1 MPSTHS
7 SLHCHSIF
15 SVKHRRRLIAAEW
28 RLRLHPYLGAIIDRL
43 GGRPEAVGGTND
55 HVHLLAGLLPK
66 HTLAGIV
73 REVKASSSQWV
84 HRTIGLKKFSWQDG
98 YGAFTVSASNI
109 TAVKKYIALQ
119 EQHHRKKT
127 FQEEYLEFLRE
138 CGIQFD
144 ERYLW

>member
-7 SLHCHSIF
+7 SLHFHIIF
-15 SVKHRRRLIAAEW
+15 SVKHRQPLIAAEW

-43 GGRPEAVGGTND
+43 DGKPEAVGGTAD
-55 HVHLLAGLLPK
+55 HVHLLAGLRPK
-66 HTLAGIV
+66 HTLADVV

-84 HRTIGLKKFSWQDG
+84 HRTIGIKKFSWQDG
-98 YGAFTVSASNI
+98 YGVFTVSPSNI
-109 TAVKKYIALQ
+109 AAVKKYIAHQ
-119 EQHHRKKT
+119 EEHHRRKT

-138 CGIQFD
+138 SGIQFD